1 VKRLSILLFVSVII
15 LLVISLVISCAPKPT
30 PTPTPSPAPSPTPS
44 PAPSPKE
51 PVLLRLVVPA
61 PPGDPLTVKDEN
73 LAARFNERAGGAYE
87 IKVYPGETLV
97 KIPEYLDGVRT
108 GAIEMSDV
116 AWGIYSGAD
125 PRLGVSEVPF
135 LFDNIRASAAAQEA
149 LVELYD
155 PIYQEK
161 FNQKC
166 LASLT
171 TGEMDLCGTKPV
183 KTLEDWKGLLVG
195 AISPI
200 ISGMVEGLG
209 GAPVPVMWTELYTNL
224 EKGVIDA
231 ALQSNHGQIAL
242 KITDVAP
249 YNTTFFSICGQNAYN
264 INLDVWNAM
273 PKNIQDILV
282 EEVKVA
288 AQEGNDMFIR
298 WSAEDIE
305 TFKTLGVTVYMLPKA
320 EQDRWKEACS
330 PYSEKLL
337 SDVGE
342 FGLKIKQIAD
352 QANAENP

>member
-1 VKRLSILLFVSVII
+1 VKRLSILFFVSVII
-15 LLVISLVISCAPKPT
+15 LLVISLVISCAPS
-30 PTPTPSPAPSPTPS
+30 PTPSPSPSPSPTPS
-44 PAPSPKE
+44 PSPSPKE

-73 LAARFNERAGGAYE
+73 LAARFNERAGGEYE

-108 GAIEMSDV
+108 GAVEMSDV
-116 AWGIYSGAD
+116 AWGIYTGAD
-125 PRLGVSEVPF
+125 PRLGVTEVPF
-135 LFDNIRASAAAQEA
+135 LFDNVRASAAAQEA

-171 TGEMDLCGTKPV
+171 TGAMELCGKKPV

-195 AISPI
+195 AISPMM
-200 ISGMVEGLG
+200 SGMIEALG

-231 ALQSNHGQIAL
+231 TLQSNHGQIAL

-249 YNTTFFSICGQNAYN
+249 YNTTFYGTSGQNAYN

-282 EEVKVA
+282 EEVKAA
-288 AQEGNDMFIR
+288 AQEGNDMFIK
-298 WSAEDIE
+298 WFDEDPGAL
-305 TFKTLGVTVYMLPKA
+305 KDLGVTVYMLPKA
-320 EQDRWKEACS
+320 ERDRWEEACR
-330 PYSEKLL
+330 PYTEKQL

-342 FGLKIKQIAD
+342 FGQKVKQIAD